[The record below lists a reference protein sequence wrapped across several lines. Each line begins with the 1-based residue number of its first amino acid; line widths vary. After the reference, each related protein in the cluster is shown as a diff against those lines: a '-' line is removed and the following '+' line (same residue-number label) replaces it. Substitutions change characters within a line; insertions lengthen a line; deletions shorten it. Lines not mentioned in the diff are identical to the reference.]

1 MQTVSKK
8 GLVLA
13 LASLFTLPASATG
26 LATATVG
33 YRNVPL
39 TYAADG
45 VVEAVRQSTVSA
57 QVAGR
62 ITELKWKA
70 GDFVPKGSV
79 IVRID
84 ETQAAQGVVASQAQL
99 AEARAQLENA
109 RSNLDRSKQL
119 FQQKFI
125 SQSAL
130 DTAQTGYEAAQARA
144 NAMAA
149 GAGQA
154 ATARGFSTLIAP
166 YSGVV
171 AAVHAE
177 VGEMA
182 APGKPLITGFDP
194 ADLRVVA
201 SIPQSKLPAVRSSNQ
216 SMVEVSGVNKWIKP
230 QSMTV
235 LPVADARSHTADVRL
250 NLSSDLRGVVPGMYA
265 KAYFSIGQARKLM
278 VPASAVLRRSELTA
292 VYVVQ
297 KDIPQLRQIRLGDA
311 AGENGYEVL
320 AGLKDGEQVA
330 LDPNAAAA
338 RTAVAK

>member
-1 MQTVSKK
+1 MQAVSNKTVT
-8 GLVLA
+8 LA
-13 LASLFTLPASATG
+13 LLGLFSSTSFAAG
-26 LATATVG
+26 LATGQVS

-84 ETQAAQGVVASQAQL
+84 ETQAAQGVAASQAQL

-109 RSNLDRSKQL
+109 RSNLERSKQL

-130 DTAQTGYEAAQARA
+130 DSAQTGYEAAQARV
-144 NAMAA
+144 NAMVA

-201 SIPQSKLPAVRSSNQ
+201 SIPQSKLASVRGSNQ
-216 SMVEVSGVNKWIKP
+216 SMVEIAGLAKWVKP
-230 QSMTV
+230 QTMTV
-235 LPVADARSHTADVRL
+235 LPVADSRSHTADVRL
-250 NLSSDLRGVVPGMYA
+250 NLPTDLRGVVPGMYA
-265 KAYFSIGQARKLM
+265 KAYFTIGQARKLV
-278 VPASAVLRRSELTA
+278 VPASAILRRSELTA

-297 KDIPQLRQIRLGDA
+297 KDVPQLRQVRLGDA
-311 AGENGYEVL
+311 ADENGYEVL
-320 AGLKDGEQVA
+320 AGLREGEQVA

-338 RTAVAK
+338 RTANAK